1 MKRRK
6 PTAAERKDGTFE
18 TKLAGK
24 TYEVRTSTKMGSD
37 GIPEDH
43 MNFVGARG
51 TIFTVSPGLKCRNVM
66 SNADRK
72 RLGLPED
79 R

>member
-1 MKRRK
+1 VKKRK
-6 PTAAERKDGTFE
+6 PLPAERKDGTFE
-18 TKLAGK
+18 TKLSGK

-43 MNFVGARG
+43 MNFIGARG
-51 TIFTVSPGLKCRNVM
+51 TIFTVARDLKCRNVM
-66 SNADRK
+66 TNADRK

-79 R
+79 K